1 MQHSAKEKFNF
12 SVTKAQTRIYSY
24 IAKSKW
30 ILLALIHTVKVLFS
44 FLGSFI
50 CLPLETILDK
60 NECINSLQHSLLS
73 KSFYM

>member
-12 SVTKAQTRIYSY
+12 SVTKAQTHIYSY

-30 ILLALIHTVKVLFS
+30 ILLALIHTVKVIFS
-44 FLGSFI
+44 FFGNFI
-50 CLPLETILDK
+50 CLPLETVLDK
-60 NECINSLQHSLLS
+60 NECINSLQHSPLS